1 MRLDGIVSFYS
12 QLHLPLPPHP
22 TWTPACR
29 LSGEGARPLQLL
41 IIHEDPAVL
50 GPLSDRLCD
59 AGLPHFAVLGTPVR
73 PLDLLKAVYRAGAEA
88 LGDFVFVQSLVGS
101 STRPCPP
108 SPSIVVWA
116 RGRPISSAH
125 FFSSLFSL
133 ACLQAAACSS
143 LGTTDLGCWTRL
155 VGDHGIVSLDSFRQ
169 EQGETGGS
177 EEGGDVPVD
186 EERER
191 ESCHAPMRRRA
202 AFGDATALLTAA
214 NAAGLVPRP
223 ASSKLWIR

>member
-1 MRLDGIVSFYS
+1 M
-12 QLHLPLPPHP
+12 
-22 TWTPACR
+22 
-29 LSGEGARPLQLL
+29 SGEGARPLQLL

-73 PLDLLKAVYRAGAEA
+73 PLDLLKAVYRARAEA
-88 LGDFVFVQSLVGS
+88 LGDFVFVQSLVGA

-108 SPSIVVWA
+108 SPFVVVCA
-116 RGRPISSAH
+116 RWRPMSSAP

-143 LGTTDLGCWTRL
+143 LGATDLGCWTRL
-155 VGDHGIVSLDSFRQ
+155 VGDHGIFSLDSFPRKKGGT
-169 EQGETGGS
+169 GES
-177 EEGGDVPVD
+177 EEGGGVQGDS
-186 EERER
+186 EHER
-191 ESCHAPMRRRA
+191 ESCHAPLRRRA
-202 AFGDATALLTAA
+202 AFGDATALLTEA